1 MKSLK
6 LGLLTLLLCSS
17 AAYSLNPIPGL
28 YAGLIVG
35 GSKAPDINFNVITPI
50 QDLSGQGQDLS
61 GQGVITYSV
70 LGNIGGQVGYR
81 INQLR
86 VEGGF
91 IYNNNSYSHM
101 EVGGINIPNSN
112 SLQTSSTSNPF
123 TFSGYTNTYA
133 VMFNGIYDVYIPNY
147 TDNVVPYVGLGVGY
161 EHVENNLIIYNNG
174 ATTPNSVISR
184 YTNNFAGQ
192 AIVGLSYFVTDYT
205 SWSLDFRYLSAL
217 RSTED
222 TTFNSFQS
230 RPQLYSVN
238 LLVNLA
244 FNLA

>member
-101 EVGGINIPNSN
+101 
-112 SLQTSSTSNPF
+112 
-123 TFSGYTNTYA
+123 
-133 VMFNGIYDVYIPNY
+133 
-147 TDNVVPYVGLGVGY
+147 
-161 EHVENNLIIYNNG
+161 
-174 ATTPNSVISR
+174 
-184 YTNNFAGQ
+184 
-192 AIVGLSYFVTDYT
+192 
-205 SWSLDFRYLSAL
+205 
-217 RSTED
+217 
-222 TTFNSFQS
+222 
-230 RPQLYSVN
+230 
-238 LLVNLA
+238 
-244 FNLA
+244 